1 MKPSYRIV
9 TVNADNVDDFGLY
22 CSRSKSKEMGYKKK
36 LAWIKQRF
44 GEGLE
49 YRVLLVDEGKKD
61 MAYRGMIE
69 FMLGDKCWRGI
80 DAPNYMVIH
89 CIWVIGRHKNR
100 GYGTKLLHECINS
113 AREKKMDGV
122 AVMTITKGGWSPK
135 KDLFIKN
142 GFEKVDELLPNF
154 ELHALKFSVSASNP
168 RFYPMV
174 PDRAERYPDGFT
186 VLTSYQCPYMVQT
199 IENVR
204 ALAKEMGANFHVQ
217 EIRDCKEAQQN
228 GLSPYGTFH
237 IILNGKYVTHLPG
250 GMRDIK
256 RALEEI
262 TD

>member
-1 MKPSYRIV
+1 
-9 TVNADNVDDFGLY
+9 
-22 CSRSKSKEMGYKKK
+22 
-36 LAWIKQRF
+36 
-44 GEGLE
+44 
-49 YRVLLVDEGKKD
+49 
-61 MAYRGMIE
+61 
-69 FMLGDKCWRGI
+69 
-80 DAPNYMVIH
+80 
-89 CIWVIGRHKNR
+89 
-100 GYGTKLLHECINS
+100 
-113 AREKKMDGV
+113 MDGV
-122 AVMTITKGGWSPK
+122 AVITITKGGWSPK

-142 GFEKVDELLPNF
+142 GFEKVDELPPNF
-154 ELHALKFSVSASNP
+154 ELHALKFSDSTSNP

-204 ALAKEMGANFHVQ
+204 TLAQEMGVNFHVQ

-228 GLSPYGTFH
+228 GLSPYGTFN
-237 IILNGKYVTHLPG
+237 IILNGKHVTHLPG